1 MVPSRNLELFFS
13 SGGLLFIPIQQDA
26 GGGVQL
32 ELVALLES
40 APAVVVGFGVESDFF
55 LGGLGEIVE
64 GKDCQVMA

>member
-1 MVPSRNLELFFS
+1 MQAGRGCLAKATLPCFK
-13 SGGLLFIPIQQDA
+13 PIQQDA

-40 APAVVVGFGVESDFF
+40 APTVVVGFGVESDFF

-64 GKDCQVMA
+64 EDKVGRLD